1 MTRISDPHDAQAE
14 EAQTVSHNG
23 KVIVLAEDD
32 PFISRMY
39 ITKLTSGGYE
49 VHTANNGREA
59 YDLIK
64 STNPDLV
71 MMDINMPELTGFEV
85 IRALKSDGLDISK
98 IIVLTNS
105 PDTADRDTAKE
116 LGVDFLV
123 KADLTP
129 REVLDQINTRL
140 SK

>member
-1 MTRISDPHDAQAE
+1 MTRISDPHDAQIDQPAVH
-14 EAQTVSHNG
+14 ASNG

-39 ITKLTSGGYE
+39 TTKLTSAGYQI
-49 VHTANNGREA
+49 HLANNGREA
-59 YDLIK
+59 YELVK
-64 STNPDLV
+64 STNPNLV

-85 IRALKSDGLDISK
+85 IKALKNDGFDLKK

-105 PDTADRDTAKE
+105 PDTADRDTAKV
-116 LGVDFLV
+116 LGVEFLV

-129 REVLDQINTRL
+129 REVLDKINARL
-140 SK
+140 A